1 MRVTT
6 FATMLLTFAAATA
19 TAQGARAHA
28 GTEPQLKWGPAP
40 ANFPPGAQLAV
51 LQGDPT
57 GTGLFT
63 VRLKMP
69 NGYKF
74 PPHTHPTAEHVTV
87 ISGDFAVGMG
97 KTFETKGMLT
107 LSPGGFVTAPANE
120 AHYALARGVTVVQ
133 IHAIAPFSVTY
144 VNAADA
150 PQSAARR

>member
-28 GTEPQLKWGPAP
+28 GTEPQLNWGPAP

-51 LQGDPT
+51 LQGDPA

-63 VRLKMP
+63 VRLKKP
-69 NGYKF
+69 NVYKV

-150 PQSAARR
+150 PQSATRR

>member
-28 GTEPQLKWGPAP
+28 GTEPQLNWGPAP
-40 ANFPPGAQLAV
+40 ATFPPGAQLAV

-97 KTFETKGMLT
+97 KTFETKGMMT

>member
-28 GTEPQLKWGPAP
+28 GTESQLNWGPAP

-97 KTFETKGMLT
+97 KTFETKGMMT

-120 AHYALARGVTVVQ
+120 AHYALARGATVVQ